1 MTGPA
6 SSPLNPILARWRW
19 FAAAGVLVALYAIAG
34 FFLVPKLARSGIND
48 FVTQQLGKQVA
59 IERLEFN
66 PFLLAARVTGFKL
79 TEPDGK
85 PLIAFD
91 SLFVNVQ
98 ASSLWHGGVTFDEIT
113 LAGPS
118 IDAVVDAAG
127 KLNLASLAPPA
138 TEPAP
143 EPSPDAALPSIR
155 IGLLQVSAGRI
166 ALEDQT
172 RATPFRATVT
182 PIQFTL
188 NDFRT
193 AANYQNAYEF
203 AGTTQAGEQLQ
214 WAGAFSVQP
223 LGSAGTF
230 SIGGLKAGT
239 LWAYIQDQVAFTLPS
254 GLIDLSGSYRLAVN
268 DGNEVDLGI
277 ELPEVKLSNVAVGLK
292 GADGEPWVS
301 LPELAVRN
309 TSFSLLDRRV
319 NIAEVAVNNARID
332 VWRNADGSIN
342 LSQLAG
348 PAPPAAA
355 DAPAA
360 PATAAGNTA
369 PTWQVEV
376 AKVALSGMTVNA
388 ADRTMDP
395 VVAIALSPLSLNL
408 ENVSSDLRQTIDV
421 SADIGI
427 NAAGRLKVAGK
438 IRPQSLLAD
447 LDVELTDFGLPVL
460 QPYLSQSTAM
470 TLDSGRFGLKGHV
483 TYTAEPV
490 APQPE
495 LTFKGSVD
503 VADFASKDT
512 VLKED
517 FIKLGLL
524 SLTGIDY
531 AFKPDR
537 LSIDRILA
545 REPYARVIISEDS
558 KLNVTQVL
566 NPGAAEEADG
576 EQGPADGAKSS
587 PSDPQPAASSPS
599 PPAAS
604 SPPMPI
610 RINTVVVENGSANF
624 ADYSVN
630 PSFAT
635 GMQSLNGTI
644 RGLSSNPQSRAKVDI
659 KGNVD
664 RFSPVVIAG
673 EVNLLSAALYTD
685 MSLSFSN
692 MELTTF
698 NPYSG
703 KFAGYSIAK
712 GKLSTELKYKVADRQ
727 LEAEHHVVLDQLEF
741 GSATDSK
748 DAVPLPIKLAVA
760 LLKDRNGVIDINLPV
775 RGSIDDPSFKIGPI
789 VWKAV
794 MGLMTRI
801 VTAPFALLGSLFGG
815 GEEMAFVDF
824 APGSAALAPDATR
837 KLGNLAKALVE
848 RPQLKLDIPLAVRT
862 PADAEALTR
871 AAFAAAVPAMAAG
884 ADEAATLQLRLQAL
898 KDASARLEGT
908 APSAPPKAAPKGAPP
923 PDVNALRAE
932 VTALEATLQEKFS
945 PTAAQLDAL
954 ARSRAEAVQAAL
966 LGSGEI
972 AAERLFM
979 TTREAGE
986 QKDAAAVKMELKLE

>member
-1 MTGPA
+1 MTETEAPA
-6 SSPLNPILARWRW
+6 RSRILARWRW
-19 FAAAGVLVALYAIAG
+19 IACACVLVLLYALAG
-34 FFLVPKLARSGIND
+34 FFLVPKLARSAITD
-48 FVTQQLGKQVA
+48 FVTQKIGKQVA
-59 IERLEFN
+59 IGRLEFN

-85 PLIAFD
+85 SLIAFD
-91 SLFVNVQ
+91 SLYVNVQ
-98 ASSLWHGGVTFDEIT
+98 VSSLWHRGVTFDEIT

-118 IDAVVDAAG
+118 VEAVIDAAG

-138 TEPAP
+138 TEPVP
-143 EPSPDAALPSIR
+143 EPEAELPNIR
-155 IGLLQVSAGRI
+155 IGLLQVSAGRV

-193 AANYQNAYEF
+193 TANYQNAYEF
-203 AGTTQAGEQLQ
+203 AGTTQAGERLK

-223 LGSAGTF
+223 LGSEGTF
-230 SIGGLKAGT
+230 SIGGFKAST

-268 DGNEVDLGI
+268 ERNEVDLGI
-277 ELPEVKLSNVAVGLK
+277 ELPEVKLSNVSIGLK
-292 GADGEPWVS
+292 GAEDESWIT

-319 NIAEVAVNNARID
+319 KIEEVAVNNALID
-332 VWRNADGSIN
+332 AWREADGSLN
-342 LSQLAG
+342 LAKLAS
-348 PAPPAAA
+348 PAAG
-355 DAPAA
+355 AA
-360 PATAAGNTA
+360 PDASATTAAETPANENTT
-369 PTWQVEV
+369 PTWQVEL
-376 AKVALSGMTVNA
+376 AKVAISGMTVNA
-388 ADRTMDP
+388 ADRSVDP
-395 VVAIALSPLSLNL
+395 AVAIALSPLSLTL

-421 SADIGI
+421 SADLGI
-427 NAAGRLKVAGK
+427 NEAGRLKVTGK
-438 IRPQSLLAD
+438 VRPQSLLAD

-470 TLDSGRFGLKGHV
+470 TVDSGRLGLKGHV
-483 TYTAEPV
+483 NYTAVPV

-495 LTFKGSVD
+495 LRSTGSLD
-503 VADFASKDT
+503 VADFASQDT

-524 SLTGIDY
+524 SVTGIDY

-537 LSIDRILA
+537 LTIDRALA
-545 REPYARVIISEDS
+545 REPYARVIISTDS

-566 NPGAAEEADG
+566 NPGAADEPEPAPEESDKTESAPRV
-576 EQGPADGAKSS
+576 PAKAS
-587 PSDPQPAASSPS
+587 P
-599 PPAAS
+599 
-604 SPPMPI
+604 PPMPM

-635 GMQSLNGTI
+635 GMQSLAGTI
-644 RGLSSNPQSRAKVDI
+644 RGLSSNPESRAKVDI

-685 MSLSFSN
+685 MALSFSN

-815 GEEMAFVDF
+815 SEDMAFVDF
-824 APGSAALAPDATR
+824 APGSAALTPDATQ
-837 KLGNLAKALVE
+837 KLGTLAKALIE

-862 PADAEALTR
+862 PADADALTQ
-871 AAFAAAVPAMAAG
+871 AAFAEAVPAAAAG
-884 ADEAATLQLRLQAL
+884 ADEVATLQLRLQAL
-898 KDASARLEGT
+898 KDAAARVDGT
-908 APSAPPKAAPKGAPP
+908 TPEPPPKPAPKGAPP
-923 PDVNALRAE
+923 PDATALRAE
-932 VTALEATLQEKFS
+932 VAALESALLEKFA

-954 ARSRAEAVQAAL
+954 ARNRAEAVQGAL

-972 AAERLFM
+972 AAERLFL

-986 QKDAAAVKMELKLE
+986 QKDPAAVKMELKLE

>member
-1 MTGPA
+1 VTETAPP
-6 SSPLNPILARWRW
+6 PLNPILARWRW
-19 FAAAGVLVALYAIAG
+19 FAAAGALVALYSLAG
-34 FFLVPKLARSGIND
+34 FFLVPKLARDAIND
-48 FVTQQLGKQVA
+48 FVTQRIDKRVA

-98 ASSLWHGGVTFDEIT
+98 VSSLWHGGVTFDEIT

-118 IDAVVDAAG
+118 IDAVIDAAG
-127 KLNLASLAPPA
+127 KLNLASLAPPS

-143 EPSPDAALPSIR
+143 KPAPDAALPSIR
-155 IGLLQVSAGRI
+155 IGLLQVSAGRV

-203 AGTTQAGEQLQ
+203 AGTTQGGEQLK

-223 LGSAGTF
+223 LGSEGTF
-230 SIGGLKAGT
+230 SIGGLKTST

-254 GLIDLSGSYRLAVN
+254 GLIDLGGSYRLAVN
-268 DGNEVDLGI
+268 DSNEMDLGI
-277 ELPEVKLSNVAVGLK
+277 ELPEVKLSNVSVGLK
-292 GADGEPWVS
+292 DTEGDPWVNV
-301 LPELAVRN
+301 PELAVRN

-319 NIAEVAVNNARID
+319 KIEEVAVNNARVT
-332 VWRNADGSIN
+332 VWREADGAIN
-342 LSQLAG
+342 LAKLAG
-348 PAPPAAA
+348 PAATPAAA
-355 DAPAA
+355 APGSITSPAAA
-360 PATAAGNTA
+360 PAENSP
-369 PTWQVEV
+369 PTWQVEL
-376 AKVALSGMTVNA
+376 AKLAITGMTVNA
-388 ADRTMDP
+388 ADRSRDP
-395 VVAIALSPLSLNL
+395 AVAIALSPLSLTL
-408 ENVSSDLRQTIDV
+408 DNVSSDLRRTIDV
-421 SADIGI
+421 AADLGI
-427 NAAGRLKVAGK
+427 NEAGRLKVTGK
-438 IRPQSLLAD
+438 VRPQSLLAD

-470 TLDSGRFGLKGHV
+470 TLDSGTFGIKGHV
-483 TYTAEPV
+483 SYTAEPV
-490 APQPE
+490 APQPA
-495 LTFKGSVD
+495 LTFKGSLD

-537 LSIDRILA
+537 LTIDRILA
-545 REPYARVIISEDS
+545 REPYARVIISQDS
-558 KLNVTQVL
+558 KLNVTQIL
-566 NPGAAEEADG
+566 NPGATDEPEPASAEE
-576 EQGPADGAKSS
+576 PAKPEAAPVAAAKSTP
-587 PSDPQPAASSPS
+587 PSM
-599 PPAAS
+599 
-604 SPPMPI
+604 PM

-635 GMQSLNGTI
+635 GMQSLAGTI
-644 RGLSSNPQSRAKVDI
+644 RGLSSNPESRATVDI

-685 MSLSFSN
+685 IALSFSN

-712 GKLSTELKYKVADRQ
+712 GKLSTELKYKVANRE

-794 MGLMTRI
+794 LGLMTRI

-824 APGSAALAPDATR
+824 SPGAAALSPEAAQ
-837 KLGNLAKALVE
+837 KLGNLSKALIE
-848 RPQLKLDIPLAVRT
+848 RPQLKLDIPLSVRT
-862 PADAEALTR
+862 PADVEALTR
-871 AAFAAAVPAMAAG
+871 AAFDAAVPATAAG
-884 ADEAATLQLRLQAL
+884 VDEGATLQLRLQAL
-898 KDASARLEGT
+898 KDATARLAGT
-908 APSAPPKAAPKGAPP
+908 PPAPPPKPNPKAPP
-923 PDVNALRAE
+923 PDIEAVRAE
-932 VTALEATLQEKFS
+932 ITALEASLQEKLA
-945 PTAAQLDAL
+945 PTPAQLDDL
-954 ARSRAEAVQAAL
+954 ARGRAEAVQGAL
-966 LGSGEI
+966 LASGEI
-972 AAERLFM
+972 AAERLFL

-986 QKDAAAVKMELKLE
+986 QKDAAVVKMELKLE

>member
-1 MTGPA
+1 VTETEAPA
-6 SSPLNPILARWRW
+6 RSRILARWRW
-19 FAAAGVLVALYAIAG
+19 IAAACVLVLLYALAG
-34 FFLVPKLARSGIND
+34 FFLVPKLARSAITD
-48 FVTQQLGKQVA
+48 FVTQKIGKQVV
-59 IERLEFN
+59 IGRLEFN

-85 PLIAFD
+85 SLIAFD
-91 SLFVNVQ
+91 SLYVNVQ
-98 ASSLWHGGVTFDEIT
+98 VSSLWHRAVTFDEIT

-118 IDAVVDAAG
+118 VEAVIDAAG

-138 TEPAP
+138 TEPVP
-143 EPSPDAALPSIR
+143 EPEAELPNIR
-155 IGLLQVSAGRI
+155 IGLLQVSAGRV

-193 AANYQNAYEF
+193 TANYQNAYEF
-203 AGTTQAGEQLQ
+203 AGTTQAGERLK

-223 LGSAGTF
+223 LGSEGTF
-230 SIGGLKAGT
+230 SIGGLKAST

-268 DGNEVDLGI
+268 ERNEVDLGI
-277 ELPEVKLSNVAVGLK
+277 ELPEVKLSNVSIGLK
-292 GADGEPWVS
+292 GAEDESWIT

-319 NIAEVAVNNARID
+319 KIEEVAVNNALID
-332 VWRNADGSIN
+332 AWREADGSIN
-342 LSQLAG
+342 LAKLAG
-348 PAPPAAA
+348 PAAIASP
-355 DAPAA
+355 DASAT
-360 PATAAGNTA
+360 TAAETPANENPT
-369 PTWQVEV
+369 PTWQVEL
-376 AKVALSGMTVNA
+376 AKLAISGMTVNA
-388 ADRTMDP
+388 ADRSIEP
-395 VVAIALSPLSLNL
+395 AVAIALSPLSLTL
-408 ENVSSDLRQTIDV
+408 ENVSSDLRQPIDV
-421 SADIGI
+421 SADLGI
-427 NAAGRLKVAGK
+427 NEAGRLKVTGK
-438 IRPQSLLAD
+438 VRPQSLLAD

-470 TLDSGRFGLKGHV
+470 TVDSGRLGLKGHV
-483 TYTAEPV
+483 NYTAVPV

-495 LTFKGSVD
+495 LRFTGSLD
-503 VADFASKDT
+503 VAEFASKDT

-524 SLTGIDY
+524 SVTGIDY

-537 LSIDRILA
+537 LTIDRVLA
-545 REPYARVIISEDS
+545 REPYARVIISTDS

-566 NPGAAEEADG
+566 NPGAADE
-576 EQGPADGAKSS
+576 PA
-587 PSDPQPAASSPS
+587 PAAEESAQTESAPRAPAKASP
-599 PPAAS
+599 
-604 SPPMPI
+604 PPMPM
-610 RINTVVVENGSANF
+610 RINTVVVENGSTNF

-630 PSFAT
+630 PSFST
-635 GMQSLNGTI
+635 GMQSLAGTI
-644 RGLSSNPQSRAKVDI
+644 RGLSSNEQSRAMVDL

-685 MSLSFSN
+685 IGLSFKN

-712 GKLSTELKYKVADRQ
+712 GKLSTELKYKVENRQ

-815 GEEMAFVDF
+815 SEEMAFVDF
-824 APGSAALAPDATR
+824 MPGSAVLTPDASQ
-837 KLGNLAKALVE
+837 KLGNLSKALIE
-848 RPQLKLDIPLAVRT
+848 RPQLKLDIPLSVRV
-862 PADAEALTR
+862 PADAEAMQR
-871 AAFAAAVPAMAAG
+871 AAFDQAVPAEAAG
-884 ADEAATLQLRLQAL
+884 PDEATTQQRRLRAL
-898 KDASARLEGT
+898 KDASARLAGT
-908 APSAPPKAAPKGAPP
+908 APEPPPKQSVKAPP
-923 PDVNALRAE
+923 PDFNALSME
-932 VTALEATLQEKFS
+932 ITALEATLKEKLT
-945 PTAAQLDAL
+945 PTSEQLDVL
-954 ARSRAEAVQAAL
+954 ARSRAEAVQSAL
-966 LGSGEI
+966 LGAGEI
-972 AAERLFM
+972 AAERLFL
-979 TTREAGE
+979 TTRDAGE
-986 QKDAAAVKMELKLE
+986 QKDPATVKMELQLE

>member
-1 MTGPA
+1 MSE
-6 SSPLNPILARWRW
+6 SSSQALNPILARWRW

-34 FFLVPKLARSGIND
+34 FFLVPKLARSGISD
-48 FVTQQLGKQVA
+48 FVTQQLGKRVA

-66 PFLLAARVTGFKL
+66 PFLLAARITGFKL

-91 SLFVNVQ
+91 SLFVNLQV
-98 ASSLWHGGVTFDEIT
+98 SSLWHGGVTFDEIT

-118 IDAVVDAAG
+118 IDAVIDTAG
-127 KLNLASLAPPA
+127 KLNFASLAPPS

-143 EPSPDAALPSIR
+143 EPEPDTALPGIR
-155 IGLLQVSAGRI
+155 IGLLQISAGRI
-166 ALEDQT
+166 ALEDQL

-193 AANYQNAYEF
+193 ATNYQNAYEF
-203 AGTTQAGEQLQ
+203 AGATQAGEQLQ

-230 SIGGLKAGT
+230 SIGGLRAGT

-319 NIAEVAVNNARID
+319 NIAEVAINNARID

-348 PAPPAAA
+348 PASPAT

-395 VVAIALSPLSLNL
+395 AVAIALSPLSLNL

-427 NAAGRLKVAGK
+427 NEAGRLKVAGK
-438 IRPQSLLAD
+438 VRPQSLLAD

-470 TLDSGRFGLKGHV
+470 TLDSGRFGVKGHV

-490 APQPE
+490 APQPA

-537 LSIDRILA
+537 LTVDRILA

-566 NPGAAEEADG
+566 NPGAADEPAEEPGTEGTAPSSDA
-576 EQGPADGAKSS
+576 PPS
-587 PSDPQPAASSPS
+587 PSRQPAGTP
-599 PPAAS
+599 PPAM
-604 SPPMPI
+604 PM
-610 RINTVVVENGSANF
+610 RINTVLVENGSANF

-635 GMQSLNGTI
+635 GMQSLTGTI
-644 RGLSSNPQSRAKVDI
+644 RGLSSNPQSRATVDI

-685 MSLSFSN
+685 IALSFSN

-712 GKLSTELKYKVADRQ
+712 GKLSTELKYRVADRQ

-824 APGSAALAPDATR
+824 APGSAALAPDATQ
-837 KLGNLAKALVE
+837 KLGNLAKALIE
-848 RPQLKLDIPLAVRT
+848 RPQLKLDIPLSVRT
-862 PADAEALTR
+862 PADAEAMTR
-871 AAFAAAVPAMAAG
+871 AAFAAAVPATAAG

-898 KDASARLEGT
+898 KDAAARLEGT
-908 APSAPPKAAPKGAPP
+908 TPAPPPKAAPKGAPP
-923 PDVNALRAE
+923 PDVSALRAE
-932 VTALEATLQEKFS
+932 VTALEATLQEKFA

-972 AAERLFM
+972 AAERLFL

-986 QKDAAAVKMELKLE
+986 QKDAAVVKMELKLE

>member
-1 MTGPA
+1 VDGAAPA
-6 SSPLNPILARWRW
+6 MNPILARWRW
-19 FAAAGVLVALYAIAG
+19 FAAAGVLVVLYAIAG
-34 FFLVPKLARSGIND
+34 FFLVPKLARDAIND

-66 PFLLAARVTGFKL
+66 PFRLAARVTGFKL

-85 PLIAFD
+85 PLVAFD

-118 IDAVVDAAG
+118 IDAVIDAAG

-138 TEPAP
+138 TEPASEP
-143 EPSPDAALPSIR
+143 ESDAPLPSIR
-155 IGLLQVSAGRI
+155 IGLLQVSAGRV

-182 PIQFTL
+182 PIEFTL

-223 LGSAGTF
+223 LGSSGMF
-230 SIGGLKAGT
+230 SIGGLKAST

-254 GLIDLSGSYRLAVN
+254 GLIDLNGSYRLAVN
-268 DGNEVDLGI
+268 EGNEVDLGI
-277 ELPEVKLSNVAVGLK
+277 ELPEVKLSNMAVGLK
-292 GADGEPWVS
+292 GAEGDPWVS
-301 LPELAVRN
+301 LPELSVRS

-332 VWRNADGSIN
+332 AWRNTDGSIN

-348 PAPPAAA
+348 PASPAAT
-355 DAPAA
+355 DAAA
-360 PATAAGNTA
+360 VPATAAEDTP

-388 ADRTMDP
+388 ADRSVDP
-395 VVAIALSPLSLNL
+395 AVTIALSPLSLVL

-421 SADIGI
+421 AADIGI
-427 NAAGRLKVAGK
+427 NEAGRLKVAGK
-438 IRPQSLLAD
+438 VRPQSLLAD
-447 LDVELTDFGLPVL
+447 LDVELTDFGLTVL

-470 TLDSGRFGLKGHV
+470 TLDSGRFGLKGRV

-490 APQPE
+490 APQPA

-517 FIKLGLL
+517 FIKLGIL
-524 SLTGIDY
+524 SVTGIDY

-537 LSIDRILA
+537 LGIDRILA

-566 NPGAAEEADG
+566 NPGTLDVPGQDQGAGEAT
-576 EQGPADGAKSS
+576 SS
-587 PSDPQPAASSPS
+587 SGPQPPATGHQ
-599 PPAAS
+599 PPAAAPAAAS
-604 SPPMPI
+604 MPM

-624 ADYSVN
+624 ADYSVT

-635 GMQSLNGTI
+635 GMQSLTGTI
-644 RGLSSNPQSRAKVDI
+644 RGLSSTPQSRAKVDI

-685 MSLSFSN
+685 IALSFSN

-712 GKLSTELKYKVADRQ
+712 GKLSTDLKYKVADRQ

-815 GEEMAFVDF
+815 GEDLAFVDF
-824 APGSAALAPDATR
+824 APGSAALTPEATQR
-837 KLGNLAKALVE
+837 LGNLAKALIE
-848 RPQLKLDIPLAVRT
+848 RPQLKLDIPLSVRT
-862 PADAEALTR
+862 PADAETMTR
-871 AAFAAAVPAMAAG
+871 AAFAAAVPVTAAG
-884 ADEAATLQLRLQAL
+884 ADEAATLQLRVQAL

-908 APSAPPKAAPKGAPP
+908 TPAPPPKAAPKVAPP

-932 VTALEATLQEKFS
+932 VAALETALHEKFA
-945 PTAAQLDAL
+945 PTAAQLDVL

-972 AAERLFM
+972 AAERLFL

-986 QKDAAAVKMELKLE
+986 QKDAAVVKMELKLE

>member
-1 MTGPA
+1 MSEA
-6 SSPLNPILARWRW
+6 SSQPLNPILSRWRW
-19 FAAAGVLVALYAIAG
+19 FAAAGGLVVLYALAG
-34 FFLVPKLARSGIND
+34 FFLVPKLARDAIND

-59 IERLEFN
+59 IDRLEFN
-66 PFLLAARVTGFKL
+66 PFLLAARVTGFRL
-79 TEPDGK
+79 AEPDGR

-98 ASSLWHGGVTFDEIT
+98 VASLWHGGVTFDEIT

-118 IDAVVDAAG
+118 IDAVIDAAG
-127 KLNLASLAPPA
+127 KLNLAALAPPS

-143 EPSPDAALPSIR
+143 EPTADAPLPGIR
-155 IGLLQVSAGRI
+155 IGLLQVSSGRI

-214 WAGAFSVQP
+214 WAGTFSVQP

-230 SIGGLKAGT
+230 SIGGLKAST

-254 GLIDLSGSYRLAVN
+254 GLIDLGGSYRLAVN

-277 ELPEVKLSNVAVGLK
+277 ELPEVKLSNVSVGLK
-292 GADGEPWVS
+292 EAEGEPWVT

-319 NIAEVAVNNARID
+319 NVGEVAVNSARID
-332 VWRNADGSIN
+332 VWRDTDGSIN
-342 LSQLAG
+342 LSRLAG
-348 PAPPAAA
+348 PASP
-355 DAPAA
+355 DASATPTAPA
-360 PATAAGNTA
+360 PATENTP

-376 AKVALSGMTVNA
+376 AKVAFSGLTVNA

-395 VVAIALSPLSLNL
+395 AVAMSLSPLSLNL

-427 NAAGRLKVAGK
+427 NEAGRLKVAGK
-438 IRPQSLLAD
+438 VRPQSLLAD

-483 TYTAEPV
+483 NYTAEPV
-490 APQPE
+490 APQPA
-495 LTFKGSVD
+495 LTFKGSVE

-537 LSIDRILA
+537 LTIDRILA

-566 NPGAAEEADG
+566 NPGAVDA
-576 EQGPADGAKSS
+576 P
-587 PSDPQPAASSPS
+587 
-599 PPAAS
+599 PPAAADEATGTEKAPVLPAKDS
-604 SPPMPI
+604 PPPMPM

-635 GMQSLNGTI
+635 GMQSLTGTI

-685 MSLSFSN
+685 IALSFSN

-748 DAVPLPIKLAVA
+748 DAVPLPIKLVVA

-801 VTAPFALLGSLFGG
+801 VTTPFALLGSLFGG

-824 APGSAALAPDATR
+824 APGTATLTPEAAQ
-837 KLGNLAKALVE
+837 KLGNLSKALVE
-848 RPQLKLDIPLAVRT
+848 RPQLKLDIPLSVRT
-862 PADAEALTR
+862 PADAEAMMR
-871 AAFAAAVPAMAAG
+871 AAFAAAVPATAAG
-884 ADEAATLQLRLQAL
+884 AEEAATLQLRLQAL
-898 KDASARLEGT
+898 KDATARLAGT
-908 APSAPPKAAPKGAPP
+908 TPETPPKASPRNAPP
-923 PDVNALRAE
+923 PDVSALRTE
-932 VTALEATLQEKFS
+932 IDTLEAALREKLA
-945 PTAAQLDAL
+945 PTPAQLDAL
-954 ARSRAEAVQAAL
+954 ARSRAEAVQGAL
-966 LGSGEI
+966 LQSGEI
-972 AAERLFM
+972 AAERLFL
-979 TTREAGE
+979 TTRDGGE
-986 QKDAAAVKMELKLE
+986 QKDASVVKMELKLE

>member
-1 MTGPA
+1 MTETA
-6 SSPLNPILARWRW
+6 SPPLNPILARWRW
-19 FAAAGVLVALYAIAG
+19 FAAAGALVLLYALAG
-34 FFLVPKLARSGIND
+34 FFLVPKLARDAIND
-48 FVTQQLGKQVA
+48 FVTQKLGKQVA
-59 IERLEFN
+59 IARLEFN

-98 ASSLWHGGVTFDEIT
+98 VSSLWHGGVTFDEIT

-118 IDAVVDAAG
+118 IDAVIDGAG
-127 KLNLASLAPPA
+127 KLDLASLAPPS

-143 EPSPDAALPSIR
+143 EPNPDAALPSIR

-166 ALEDQT
+166 ALEDRT
-172 RATPFRATVT
+172 RATPFRAAVT

-193 AANYQNAYEF
+193 TANYQNAYEF
-203 AGTTQAGEQLQ
+203 AGTTQAGEQLK

-223 LGSAGTF
+223 LGSEGTF
-230 SIGGLKAGT
+230 SIGGLKAST

-254 GLIDLSGSYRLAVN
+254 GLIDLGGSYRLAVN
-268 DGNEVDLGI
+268 ERNEVDLGI
-277 ELPEVKLSNVAVGLK
+277 ELPEVKLSNVSVGLK
-292 GADGEPWVS
+292 GAEGDPWIS

-319 NIAEVAVNNARID
+319 KIEEVAVNNALID
-332 VWRNADGSIN
+332 AWREADGSIN
-342 LSQLAG
+342 LAKLAG
-348 PAPPAAA
+348 SAASPPATQ
-355 DAPAA
+355 D
-360 PATAAGNTA
+360 TAAAATPPAENTT
-369 PTWQVEV
+369 PSWQVEL
-376 AKVALSGMTVNA
+376 AKVALTGMTVNA
-388 ADRTMDP
+388 ADRSIEP
-395 VVAIALSPLSLNL
+395 AVAIALSPLSLTL

-421 SADIGI
+421 NADLGI
-427 NAAGRLKVAGK
+427 NEAGRLKVTGK
-438 IRPQSLLAD
+438 VRPQSLLAD

-460 QPYLSQSTAM
+460 QPYLSQTTAM
-470 TLDSGRFGLKGHV
+470 TVESGTFGIKGHV
-483 TYTAEPV
+483 NYTAEPV
-490 APQPE
+490 APQPA

-503 VADFASKDT
+503 VAGFASKDT

-537 LSIDRILA
+537 LNIDRILA
-545 REPYARVIISEDS
+545 REPYTRVIISQDS

-566 NPGAAEEADG
+566 NPGAGDEPE
-576 EQGPADGAKSS
+576 
-587 PSDPQPAASSPS
+587 PAAADESAKTEAAPKA
-599 PPAAS
+599 PATS
-604 SPPMPI
+604 SPPPMPM

-635 GMQSLNGTI
+635 GMQSLAGTI

-673 EVNLLSAALYTD
+673 EVNLLSASLYTD
-685 MSLSFSN
+685 IALSFSN

-815 GEEMAFVDF
+815 SEEMAFVDF
-824 APGSAALAPDATR
+824 APGVATLTPEATQ
-837 KLGNLAKALVE
+837 KLGNLAKALIE
-848 RPQLKLDIPLAVRT
+848 RPQLKLDIPLSVRT
-862 PADAEALTR
+862 PVDADALLQ
-871 AAFAAAVPAMAAG
+871 AAFAQTVPDTAAG
-884 ADEAATLQLRLQAL
+884 PDEAATLQLRLQAL
-898 KDASARLEGT
+898 KDATARLAGT
-908 APSAPPKAAPKGAPP
+908 TPAPPPKANAKAPP
-923 PDVNALRAE
+923 PDLDALRAE
-932 VTALEATLQEKFS
+932 ISTLEAAIKEKLA

-954 ARSRAEAVQAAL
+954 ARSRAEAVQGAL

-972 AAERLFM
+972 APERLFL

-986 QKDAAAVKMELKLE
+986 QKDSSVVKMELKLE